1 MSAVA
6 GPIYSLTTD
15 ERTALSLSATGLAVA
30 EVADVLG
37 VSSDVVRERLGSAIR
52 HLGAR
57 SKLEAVVIAARR
69 GYYSATLDVRGRQ
82 KP

>member
-1 MSAVA
+1 MSTVA
-6 GPIYSLTTD
+6 GPIYSLTAD

-30 EVADVLG
+30 EMADALG
-37 VSSDVVRERLGSAIR
+37 VSPDLVREQLSSAIR

-69 GYYSATLDVRGRQ
+69 GYLNL
-82 KP
+82 PL